1 MSRVSEGTQYWG
13 AEGILYRVIKLKN
26 PMVSKG
32 RESGNTLSQKKFS
45 FSLPE
50 IAFWAILYQTRV
62 VITCLVPNA
71 AGNYKLCVLMHAGMK
86 QNTFS
91 YIISR

>member
-1 MSRVSEGTQYWG
+1 M
-13 AEGILYRVIKLKN
+13 KLKN
-26 PMVSKG
+26 PIDLKVGSLEIHSPRKI
-32 RESGNTLSQKKFS
+32 LS

-50 IAFWAILYQTRV
+50 MAFWAILHQTRV
-62 VITCLVPNA
+62 VITCFVPNA
-71 AGNYKLCVLMHAGMK
+71 AGNYKLCVLMHVGIK